1 MTNAQ
6 YAKTGS
12 RALLLRLRRLL
23 GRTRRGVGRR
33 LIQVGNRVGGGG
45 AVAPSIHADFRSR
58 TLDQWSLGRKTSFG
72 SAIQAGWV
80 RETPVVDE
88 PASTALVAHLGDA
101 VHVANLEAVLATIG
115 DDVDLIVID
124 SSGDDGTRAFDS
136 LPARS
141 VRVLRFG
148 PAKSAALALALL
160 AGTGFLDPYDVVIRV
175 RDASALTDRS
185 TSDLGRALA
194 AFSQRFEMGLAAPRL
209 HLRRAMP
216 DDASAAGLAAW
227 LWRLQMSRDHDDFE
241 YSSGP
246 VTVQRGFVIQAL
258 KSFHFIEPDF
268 DEAGPT
274 SLAELE
280 ESFDQLLGY
289 LTRESGLATVAFTD
303 LADFAD
309 VDPTTHVDAPKRA
322 RARVVAFR
330 SIGLG
335 GNRPAVE
342 AGSGAWTEIAIA
354 QPLYSG
360 HWQPNLPLNA
370 TFEAPD
376 SPHTVQH
383 QAEML
388 AEYGLEG
395 FAFRVAAMSDSRDGF
410 HAVDAFLESDSD
422 RQFCLVW
429 SPGSPFDF
437 PGNERPPKITQ
448 EEAAAFLERIQS
460 YLEHPRALT
469 LANRPLL
476 VVEKPHRIAAFD
488 ELLDDPRFTVLPVDD
503 GTSTGIAPRSADGT
517 TPASIR
523 LADPL
528 RPDYRG
534 QPDGLDTDRRYNR
547 EVYNYASFA
556 DQRIADTWT
565 LEDHELPA
573 VTVDYDSTSLERF
586 HAGLLLGANP
596 FTFHRWLSAA
606 VTVLGDREVGER
618 LVFVQAWSDWFVRAA
633 LEPSERFEN
642 SYLLAVRAVV
652 GR

>member
-1 MTNAQ
+1 
-6 YAKTGS
+6 
-12 RALLLRLRRLL
+12 
-23 GRTRRGVGRR
+23 V
-33 LIQVGNRVGGGG
+33 
-45 AVAPSIHADFRSR
+45 PSLHADFRSHG
-58 TLDQWSLGRKTSFG
+58 LDHWSLVRKTSFG

-80 RETPVVDE
+80 RETPAIDE
-88 PASTALVAHLGDA
+88 PASTAVVVHAGDA
-101 VHVANLEAVLATIG
+101 GYGAKLEGVLSAIG
-115 DDVDLIVID
+115 DDVDVIIVD
-124 SSGDDGTRAFDS
+124 SSGDDETRTFES

-148 PAKSAALALALL
+148 AKKSAALALALL

-185 TSDLGRALA
+185 ASELGQALA
-194 AFSQRFEMGLAAPRL
+194 AFSQRFELGLAAPRL

-216 DDASAAGLAAW
+216 DDASAADVAAW
-227 LWRLQMSRDHDDFE
+227 LWRLQMARDHAPFE
-241 YSSGP
+241 YSYGP
-246 VTVQRGFVIQAL
+246 LTVHRGFVIQAL

-268 DEAGPT
+268 DEADVER
-274 SLAELE
+274 LAELE
-280 ESFDQLLGY
+280 ASFDQLLGY
-289 LTRESGLATVAFTD
+289 LTRESGLATAAFTEFTD
-303 LADFAD
+303 A
-309 VDPTTHVDAPKRA
+309 DPTMHLGTPKRG
-322 RARVVAFR
+322 RARVLAFR
-330 SIGLG
+330 SVGLG

-342 AGSGAWTEIAIA
+342 AGSGAWTEVAIA

-360 HWQPNLPLNA
+360 HWQPNLPLNS
-370 TFEAPD
+370 TFDTPD
-376 SPHTVQH
+376 SPQTVRH
-383 QAEML
+383 QAKL
-388 AEYGLEG
+388 LSEYGLEG
-395 FAFRVAAMSDSRDGF
+395 FAFRVTAMSDSRDGF
-410 HAVDAFLESDSD
+410 HAVDAFLESDTD

-429 SPGSPFDF
+429 SPGSAFDF

-448 EEAAAFLERIQS
+448 GESAAFLERIQS

-469 LANRPLL
+469 LASRPLL

-488 ELLDDPRFTVLPVDD
+488 ELLDDARFTVLPVDD
-503 GTSTGIAPRSADGT
+503 GTSTGIARRGADDV

-534 QPDGLDTDRRYNR
+534 QPDGLDMDRRYNR
-547 EVYNYASFA
+547 KIYDYRSFA

-565 LEDHELPA
+565 LDEHELPA

-586 HAGLLLGANP
+586 HAGVLLGANP

-618 LVFVQAWSDWFVRAA
+618 VVFVQAWSDWFLRAA

-652 GR
+652 GGP

>member
-6 YAKTGS
+6 NAKTGS

-80 RETPVVDE
+80 RETPVIDE
-88 PASTALVAHLGDA
+88 PAPTVVVVHMREAGYGAHL
-101 VHVANLEAVLATIG
+101 ETVLSTLG
-115 DDVDLIVID
+115 DVDLIIID
-124 SSGDDGTRAFDS
+124 SSSEAGTRAFDS

-148 PAKSAALALALL
+148 PTKSAALALALL

-185 TSDLGRALA
+185 ASDLGHALA
-194 AFSQRFEMGLAAPRL
+194 AFSQRFELGLAAPRL
-209 HLRRAMP
+209 NLRRAMP

-241 YSSGP
+241 YSSGA
-246 VTVQRGFVIQAL
+246 VSVQRGFVIQAL

-303 LADFAD
+303 LAD
-309 VDPTTHVDAPKRA
+309 VDPTTRVDAPKRA

-360 HWQPNLPLNA
+360 HWQPNLPLDS
-370 TFEAPD
+370 TFDTPD
-376 SPHTVQH
+376 SPQTVRH
-383 QAEML
+383 QTEL
-388 AEYGLEG
+388 LEQYGLEG
-395 FAFRVAAMSDSRDGF
+395 FAFRVTAMSDSRDGF
-410 HAVDAFLESDSD
+410 HAVDAFLKSGTD

-429 SPGSPFDF
+429 SPGSAFDF

-448 EEAAAFLERIQS
+448 GESAAFLERIKS

-469 LANRPLL
+469 LASRPLL
-476 VVEKPHRIAAFD
+476 VVEKPHRIVAFD
-488 ELLDDPRFTVLPVDD
+488 KLLDDARFTVLPVDD

-517 TPASIR
+517 TQASIR

-565 LEDHELPA
+565 LEEHELPA

-642 SYLLAVRAVV
+642 SYLLAVRAIV